1 MNFLLDFPL
10 ELTYYMYTLLTVLQS
25 GRNDFSGNGNN
36 LSLGIKEAL
45 IQGFLW
51 SLLLFGDLTRRWRP
65 WGASSETGLLL

>member
-36 LSLGIKEAL
+36 LSLEIKEAS
-45 IQGFLW
+45 IQG
-51 SLLLFGDLTRRWRP
+51 LFMVAPSFW
-65 WGASSETGLLL
+65 